1 MNNTKI
7 FNVISSLVIF
17 LLSTLSSYYIVVS
30 TSDFTKEINWYVH
43 LFFGDEKYY
52 FFNIIPMAAWALVV
66 VFEFLVIFIL
76 IASILHYIKR
86 FIPIQYKNGREVMK
100 EQIIAKHAGDM
111 PVI

>member
-30 TSDFTKEINWYVH
+30 TSDFTKDINWYIH

-66 VFEFLVIFIL
+66 VFKFFVIFIL
-76 IASILHYIKR
+76 IASILYYIKR
-86 FIPIQYKNGREVMK
+86 YFQSNTKMGGK
-100 EQIIAKHAGDM
+100 L
-111 PVI
+111 